1 MTAHILYTHAKD
13 MYVLKDKSVWHM
25 IKKYI
30 SSCKS
35 ERKINH
41 PSQNWASGRLVYKT
55 IVTKYVSKIKVKIR

>member
-1 MTAHILYTHAKD
+1 
-13 MYVLKDKSVWHM
+13 M

-55 IVTKYVSKIKVKIR
+55 IITKYVSKIKVKIR